1 MKLNSQVAVKV
12 MLGLL
17 SMVILFH
24 LLIIIEMVPYKIA
37 WGGKLQTDGQMY
49 VFEGFS
55 ILINLF
61 LLFILLI
68 KGKYIKPQLSERTI
82 KIVLWIF
89 LILFILNTIGNLF
102 ANTHLER
109 IFALLTLIFSFLIW
123 IVLRP
128 KVVN

>member
-1 MKLNSQVAVKV
+1 MKLNSQLAVKV

-17 SMVILFH
+17 SMAILFH
-24 LLIIIEMVPYKIA
+24 LLIIVEMIPYKIA